1 MISPGV
7 RTNMKESIAK
17 NVVTSNRISEIKLE
31 LGRRRA
37 LYEKIIKY
45 DESISEKERDFYRG
59 KASALEDLM
68 CLLIK
73 YGE

>member
-1 MISPGV
+1 
-7 RTNMKESIAK
+7 MKENK
-17 NVVTSNRISEIKLE
+17 TNEIKLE

-68 CLLIK
+68 YLLIK
-73 YGE
+73 YDV

>member
-7 RTNMKESIAK
+7 KTNMKENIAK
-17 NVVTSNRISEIKLE
+17 NVATSNRISEIKLE

-37 LYEKIIKY
+37 LYEKIVKY

-68 CLLIK
+68 YLLIK
-73 YGE
+73 YDV

>member
-1 MISPGV
+1 MSDK
-7 RTNMKESIAK
+7 TN
-17 NVVTSNRISEIKLE
+17 EIKLE
-31 LGRRRA
+31 LGRRRT

-59 KASALEDLM
+59 KISGLEDM
-68 CLLIK
+68 MYLLIK

>member
-1 MISPGV
+1 MSD
-7 RTNMKESIAK
+7 K
-17 NVVTSNRISEIKLE
+17 ISEIKLE

-45 DESISEKERDFYRG
+45 DDGVSEKERDFYRG

-68 CLLIK
+68 YLLIK
-73 YGE
+73 YDV

>member
-1 MISPGV
+1 
-7 RTNMKESIAK
+7 MKENIAK
-17 NVVTSNRISEIKLE
+17 NVATSNRISEIKLE

-37 LYEKIIKY
+37 LYEKIVKY

-68 CLLIK
+68 YLLIK
-73 YGE
+73 NLE